1 MNRKN
6 EKIFAVIT
14 GTIKPSSEIGHLIL
28 RNPEERLEQYKD
40 SLIFFI
46 ESGAFSDIIFCENSN
61 YGSEPFEDV
70 ENRAKKNKVALEILS
85 FQGNTEKAAAHGK
98 GYGEG
103 EIMNYIFSS
112 SKLIKEASYFVK
124 ITGRLR
130 IDNVRDI
137 TMRMDT
143 RKTYFNIPNR
153 TRRDFYDTR
162 VYAMP
167 VEQFRTKFRNQ
178 YDNVRDSEG
187 VFLETVYTRVIRE
200 EKIKVTNFPR
210 YPRIVGISG
219 SMGMSY
225 SYVEWKCRIKD
236 LLSRFNCYRVD

>member
-6 EKIFAVIT
+6 EKVFAIIT
-14 GTIKPSSEIGHLIL
+14 GTIRPSREIEHLIL
-28 RNPEERLEQYKD
+28 RDPEKRLKQYID
-40 SLIFFI
+40 SILFFI
-46 ESGAFSDIIFCENSN
+46 ESGAFSGIIFCENSN
-61 YGSEPFEDV
+61 YGLEPFEDV

-85 FQGNTEKAAAHGK
+85 FQGNTEKAAAYGK

-103 EIMNYIFSS
+103 EIMNYIFDS
-112 SKLIKEASYFVK
+112 SKLIKETSYFVK

-130 IDNVRDI
+130 IDNMKDI

-167 VEQFRTKFRNQ
+167 VEQFQTKFRNQ
-178 YDNVRDSEG
+178 YDNVRDNEG
-187 VFLETVYTRVIRE
+187 VFLETVYTRILQE
-200 EKIKVTNFPR
+200 EKIRVTNFPR

-225 SYVEWKCRIKD
+225 SYVEWKCKIKD
-236 LLSRFNCYRVD
+236 LLSQINYYKVN